1 MPQIA
6 LKQSLPECEVGPLA
20 LQRPKLLLP
29 EHQATVQQAAQD
41 LRSIFQ
47 DEKKLAVMVTAQP
60 TLLLQDVQALVQDLE
75 RLVPGHDVPALLRE
89 KRMGTLLHQAM
100 AMQTHDELKNSQ
112 AFVLLAQT
120 ANLS

>member
-1 MPQIA
+1 M
-6 LKQSLPECEVGPLA
+6 GPLA

-29 EHQATVQQAAQD
+29 EHQGTIQKAASD
-41 LRSIFQ
+41 LRALFG
-47 DEKKLAVMVTAQP
+47 DEKKLAVMVAAQP
-60 TLLLQDVQALVQDLE
+60 ALLLQDIQALVDELQ

-89 KRMGTLLHQAM
+89 KRMGTLLQQAM
-100 AMQTHDELKNSQ
+100 AMQTHDELKSSN